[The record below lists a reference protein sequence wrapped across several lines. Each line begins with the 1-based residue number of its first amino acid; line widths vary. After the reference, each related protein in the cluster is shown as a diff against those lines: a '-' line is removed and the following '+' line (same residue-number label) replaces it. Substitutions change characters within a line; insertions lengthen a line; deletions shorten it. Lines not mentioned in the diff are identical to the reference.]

1 MAIRAFQSMEP
12 NQRCC
17 LTSSTPFL
25 SIPSRLVT
33 SAVRNILMMDLAY
46 LRLRDKVL
54 VDFFEELDFAFE
66 DVLVDDHGVFV
77 GEGVDA

>member
-1 MAIRAFQSMEP
+1 
-12 NQRCC
+12 
-17 LTSSTPFL
+17 
-25 SIPSRLVT
+25 
-33 SAVRNILMMDLAY
+33 MMDLAY

-77 GEGVDA
+77 SEGVDT